1 MIPCSY
7 PPAQTA
13 AHRSEIEAAIRRVLD
28 GGSYI
33 LGREVAAFEAEF
45 AHYIGVGHAIGVN
58 SGTDAIHLALRAL
71 GIGPGDEVI
80 TVGHTALATIAA
92 IVQSGATPVL
102 VDVDSNNYTLDP
114 EHLSPAVTPRTRAI
128 MPIHLYGQPCAM
140 EAIAAIALARGL
152 KVIEDCAQATG
163 ASYRGR
169 KVGTIGDI
177 ACFSF
182 YPTKNLGAIGD
193 GGAIITNDAA
203 LADRV
208 RRLRQYGWDDKRVS
222 REPGF
227 NSRLDELQ
235 AAILR
240 IKLLHLDADN
250 ARRRAIAQ
258 HYDEGLGGL
267 PIALPTAVVD
277 TEHVFHLYVAAT
289 DRRDGLIEFLATRD
303 IAAGIHYAV
312 PAHRHPGY
320 SDRVVLPAAG
330 LPMTDALVRRIV
342 TLPMYPE
349 LADADVARVIAAVRE
364 FFGIGL
370 LNRRS

>member
-13 AHRSEIEAAIRRVLD
+13 AHRSEIEAAIRRVLE

-45 AHYIGVGHAIGVN
+45 ARYLGVGHAVGVN

-71 GIGPGDEVI
+71 DIGPGDEVI
-80 TVGHTALATIAA
+80 TVGHTALATVAA

-102 VDVDSNNYTLDP
+102 VDVDARSYTLDP
-114 EHLSPAVTPRTRAI
+114 ERLGSAVTPRTRAVV
-128 MPIHLYGQPCAM
+128 PVHLYGQPCAM
-140 EAIAAIALARGL
+140 EAITAIARARRL

-169 KVGTIGDI
+169 RVGAIGDA

-193 GGAIITNDAA
+193 GGAIVTDDVA
-203 LADRV
+203 LADRI
-208 RRLRQYGWDDKRVS
+208 RRLRQYGWDNKRVS
-222 REPGF
+222 REPGV

-240 IKLLHLDADN
+240 VKLPHLDADN
-250 ARRRAIAQ
+250 ARRRAIALR
-258 HYDEGLGGL
+258 YDEGLGGL
-267 PIALPTAVVD
+267 PIALPSAVAE

-289 DRRDGLIEFLATRD
+289 DRRDGLIEFLAARG

-320 SDRVVLPAAG
+320 ADLAVLPAAG
-330 LPMTDALVRRIV
+330 LPDTDALVRRIV
-342 TLPMYPE
+342 TLPIYPE
-349 LADADVARVIAAVRE
+349 LADGDVARVIAAVRD
-364 FFGIGL
+364 FFGTGPV
-370 LNRRS
+370 NRQS